1 MTPTSRRIVILSLLG
16 AAAFAGQWNLVFLA
30 PVLPTVAD
38 DTGVSVTVAGQ
49 LVTVSGLTALVSLVL
64 LGPLSDRYGRKPM
77 LSLGLAAMAAAAL
90 GSYFTSSYSLLM
102 TLRVLSGVADAL
114 VLPSAAAAV
123 ADYFEGKD
131 REVALNVLFV
141 PIGAAAVAG
150 LPVVVVV
157 TEVWDWHAAFLVFA
171 AFNFV
176 VLMAVRIFLPAVP
189 AAATAQQGLA
199 AHYRESYREVL
210 RRRSAVVLGA
220 AILGATVGSGVF
232 IYAGAFFE
240 DELGFGGAS
249 LSWLFAAFGGAYVL
263 GGVAGA
269 VLARRSPPRPIAVW
283 SLLAAAVLLLPL
295 VTSTDIVPLTISLA
309 LVFSASRAP
318 GIAALN
324 NILLDLMPRA
334 QGTALSAFGVV
345 AAAGYFLGAS
355 TGGIAIGVGGF
366 IGMASLFTI
375 LAGGAVLLLAL
386 PVVTAGA
393 RQ

>member
-1 MTPTSRRIVILSLLG
+1 
-16 AAAFAGQWNLVFLA
+16 
-30 PVLPTVAD
+30 VAD
-38 DTGVSVTVAGQ
+38 DTGVSVTLAGQ

-64 LGPLSDRYGRKPM
+64 LGPLSDRYGRKPT

-90 GSYFTSSYSLLM
+90 GSYFTSSYALLM
-102 TLRVLSGVADAL
+102 CLRVLSGVGDAL

-123 ADYFEGKD
+123 ADYFDGKD

-150 LPVVVVV
+150 LPVVVLV

-171 AFNFV
+171 AFNAA
-176 VLMAVRIFLPAVP
+176 VLLAVRGLLPAVH
-189 AAATAQQGLA
+189 AAASPGRSLA
-199 AHYRESYREVL
+199 AHYRESYAGVL
-210 RRRSAVVLGA
+210 RRRSAIVLGTA
-220 AILGATVGSGVF
+220 VLGATVGSGVF

-240 DELGFGGAS
+240 DELGYSGGS

-263 GGVAGA
+263 GGVGGA
-269 VLARRSPPRPIAVW
+269 ILARRSPPRPIAVW

-295 VTSTDIVPLTISLA
+295 VTSTDVVVLTISLA

-345 AAAGYFLGAS
+345 AAAGYFFGAA
-355 TGGIAIGVGGF
+355 TGGIAIGTGGY
-366 IGMASLFTI
+366 IGMASLFTL

-386 PVVTAGA
+386 STVDADA
-393 RQ
+393 AE